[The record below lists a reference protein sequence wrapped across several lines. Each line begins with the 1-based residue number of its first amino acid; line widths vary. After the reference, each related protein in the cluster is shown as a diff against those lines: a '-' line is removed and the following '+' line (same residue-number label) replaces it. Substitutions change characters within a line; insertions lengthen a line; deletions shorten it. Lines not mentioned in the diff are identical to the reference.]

1 MEKKLLDNYL
11 KKVSKKG
18 KVVYG
23 TKEVIDELKGSKAV
37 IVSKNLEQKM
47 KILQKLQRDCKKLS
61 IPFIEY
67 EGNSMELGKAIGKN
81 FRISMFSIKS
91 TGGYELKEIL
101 PEETKS

>member
-1 MEKKLLDNYL
+1 MLESYL
-11 KKVSKKG
+11 NKISKKG
-18 KVVYG
+18 KIVYG

-37 IVSKNLEQKM
+37 IASKNLEQ

-67 EGNSMELGKAIGKN
+67 EGSSMELGKAIGKN
-81 FRISMFSIKS
+81 FRISTFSIKS